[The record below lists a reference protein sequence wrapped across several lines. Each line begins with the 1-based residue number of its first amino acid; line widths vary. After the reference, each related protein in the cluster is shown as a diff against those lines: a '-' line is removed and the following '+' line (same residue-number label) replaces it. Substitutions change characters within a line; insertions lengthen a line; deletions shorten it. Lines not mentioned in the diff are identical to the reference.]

1 MEDEQG
7 DELPAEL
14 DVTGLVGP
22 YTFPDN
28 SRRRIA
34 AALYLGAAVL
44 CVWLWAARHHN
55 GVLVNGGFL
64 PRRSWAG
71 GGCGAGRRGAS
82 FSTRQTTRPPSA
94 AWFSWTVWT
103 AGSWP
108 ISSRTTPRTG
118 PSSAGDMDRQHPV
131 TRLSGRWPAS

>member
-64 PRRSWAG
+64 AVGVALAAVGLYQWA
-71 GGCGAGRRGAS
+71 C
-82 FSTRQTTRPPSA
+82 
-94 AWFSWTVWT
+94 SWTGWT